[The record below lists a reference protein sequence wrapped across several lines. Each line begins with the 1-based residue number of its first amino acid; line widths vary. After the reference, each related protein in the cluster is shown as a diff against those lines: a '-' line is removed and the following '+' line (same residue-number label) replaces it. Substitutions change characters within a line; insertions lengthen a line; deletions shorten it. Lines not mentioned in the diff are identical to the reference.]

1 LLEAVRNVVAP
12 AGELPALDLVMARN
26 ITGGLSPGSA
36 ELTSRPKLEP
46 DALKAEVDE
55 VNWYRAKTAFDGLKR
70 LATLPEADKQACVDA
85 YRFFQRMQAGEETKT
100 EDETRA
106 VADYYKVLNNMLSVF
121 DLEKLY
127 IPPQLDESQG
137 LYGNQLLI
145 EQDILEELNLK
156 APEESHLLD
165 MGCGRG
171 RIAHHFA
178 TLTGGEVSGYNID
191 PNQIEN
197 AIDWAA
203 ESNMSDRL
211 HFKVGNHH
219 RPLEYESNSFDGC
232 FSFQAVWPFFKKEEL
247 DEHAREMYRVLKPG
261 SRYACSEYLLTP
273 YFDWNNE
280 EHVALHRTF
289 LPTLAATQS
298 MYPADVCAAL
308 ERAGFEVLV
317 SAPSKSEAWPLCEQ
331 KRDLILNGRRLV
343 RGLEKIRV
351 VPPWVEESLD
361 LLQTGGQAWT
371 DAEKAKI
378 ADLNW
383 RIVAE
388 KH

>member
-1 LLEAVRNVVAP
+1 
-12 AGELPALDLVMARN
+12 M
-26 ITGGLSPGSA
+26 
-36 ELTSRPKLEP
+36 
-46 DALKAEVDE
+46 
-55 VNWYRAKTAFDGLKR
+55 NWYRIKTAYTGLKR
-70 LATLPEADKQACVDA
+70 LATLPDEDKQACIDA
-85 YRFFQRMQAGEETKT
+85 YKFFQRMQDGEKTET
-100 EDETRA
+100 EDETKA
-106 VADYYKVLNNMLSVF
+106 VAAYYKVLNNMLSVF

-127 IPPQLDESQG
+127 IPPQFDDSQG
-137 LYGNQLLI
+137 LYGNQLI
-145 EQDILEELNLK
+145 CEQAVLKELNLNNSEK
-156 APEESHLLD
+156 PHLLD

-171 RIAHHFA
+171 RIAHYMA
-178 TLTGGEVSGYNID
+178 TLSGGEVSGYNID

-203 ESNMSDRL
+203 ECNMSDRL

-219 RPLEYESNSFDGC
+219 EPLEYESESFDGC
-232 FSFQAVWPFFKKEEL
+232 FSIQAVWPFFKKEEL
-247 DEHAREMYRVLKPG
+247 DDHAKEMYRVLKPG
-261 SRYACSEYLLTP
+261 ARYACSEYLLTP

-280 EHVALHRTF
+280 EHVTLHKSY

-308 ERAGFEVLV
+308 ERAGFNILV
-317 SAPSKSEAWPLCEQ
+317 SGPSKRPAWPICEQ
-331 KRDLILNGRRLV
+331 KRNLIFMGRKVV
-343 RGLEKIRV
+343 RALEAIRV
-351 VPPWVEESLD
+351 LPPWVEESLE

-388 KH
+388 KPLS

>member
-1 LLEAVRNVVAP
+1 M
-12 AGELPALDLVMARN
+12 D
-26 ITGGLSPGSA
+26 
-36 ELTSRPKLEP
+36 
-46 DALKAEVDE
+46 
-55 VNWYRAKTAFDGLKR
+55 WYRIKTALTGLKR
-70 LATLPEADKQACVDA
+70 LATLPKEDKQACLDA
-85 YRFFQRMQAGEETKT
+85 YRFFQRMQAGEPTETADETK
-100 EDETRA
+100 A

-127 IPPQLDESQG
+127 IPPMLDENEG
-137 LYGNQLLI
+137 LYANQLLV
-145 EQDILEELNLK
+145 EQEVLRELRLSDPK
-156 APEESHLLD
+156 SSHLLD

-178 TLTGGEVSGYNID
+178 TLTGGQVSGYNID
-191 PNQIEN
+191 PNQLEN
-197 AIDWAA
+197 AVDWAA
-203 ESNMSDRL
+203 HCEMSDRL
-211 HFKVGNHH
+211 HFQLGDHH
-219 RPLEYESNSFDGC
+219 QPLDYDSETFDGC

-247 DEHAREMYRVLKPG
+247 DTHAREMYRVLKPG

-273 YFDWNNE
+273 YFDWKNE
-280 EHVALHRTF
+280 EHVALHRLF

-308 ERAGFEVLV
+308 ERAGFHIVL

-331 KRDLILNGRRLV
+331 KRDLILKGRKVV

-351 VPPWVEESLD
+351 APSWVEESLD
-361 LLQTGGQAWT
+361 LLQKGGQAWT
-371 DAEKAKI
+371 EAERAKI